1 MKESDLCVIAVV
13 YGVATWFLVMTLQ
26 LPPAAQSYPLILL
39 TALYLCNTLFLGKQL
54 YSFYRHRLVL
64 NDFRKLFAGFL
75 PGQFFGVLAGC
86 IIYMAL
92 VNYLGYYISSILY
105 LLLAQFFLKVKPV
118 PAIISCACIMI
129 VTYLVFSMFLHVPL
143 PLGIWF
149 E

>member
-54 YSFYRHRLVL
+54 YSFYRHRVVL

-75 PGQFFGVLAGC
+75 PGQFFRRLGRLHYLYGLSELFGLLHLQRSVSAAGP
-86 IIYMAL
+86 IL
-92 VNYLGYYISSILY
+92 PEGKTDPRNYQLRLHHDCDLSG
-105 LLLAQFFLKVKPV
+105 FLDV
-118 PAIISCACIMI
+118 PARTSSPRG
-129 VTYLVFSMFLHVPL
+129 LV
-143 PLGIWF
+143 
-149 E
+149 